1 MILERVRRLVDNM
14 FSLADSGDRQANE
27 YLLNRVLGKP
37 VEAGQDDTK
46 GEAELH
52 VDLGPPQDDPAHNPD
67 PPAAGVL
74 G

>member
-46 GEAELH
+46 GEAELII
-52 VDLGPPQDDPAHNPD
+52 DLGPHQDDPAHNPD